1 MYDNHI
7 VASMIEKQILIDD
20 LNNICQQTNAQWLC
34 ALDAFTSNIKEDEN
48 KFCKVFQEAGLTK
61 KDLLATKQV
70 SLEYGGGLRF
80 NYNDIVSGGHI
91 INVKEQYVAPLVF
104 SGFDTHYDQLTIYHE
119 CAHLY
124 QRKYG
129 FFNKSTVPDTKYR
142 KYLKEVH
149 ANTFATMVLLLRS
162 KDVLSFKKQRQSCI
176 AQNIKTFNQNTENSK
191 YYISLPIVLNL
202 LKAIRRQGRANTLR
216 QFSKKGQLDFE
227 KIAFFTA
234 DFVRRYA
241 YTSNEFYQILN
252 DGTVASYE
260 ALKQKTKASKVLGE
274 NYLIEERKKMH
285 KRKADYEQIG
295 EIRRTKTDK
304 KIKKLP
310 EVDEKAKVLNVVCA
324 IDVLHTRLNQDFEI
338 YADLDNLISKKYYC
352 LSDISDS
359 AKKQE
364 ALKICDEMAQIHQQ
378 WRKNPYYKK
387 LFLKVS
393 HPDTRDEVW
402 NLKFKREK
410 EILQTFQASKQ
421 Y

>member
-1 MYDNHI
+1 
-7 VASMIEKQILIDD
+7 MIEKQTLIDD
-20 LNNICQQTNAQWLC
+20 LNNICQQTNSQWLC
-34 ALDAFTSNIKEDEN
+34 VSDVFTSNISEDET

-61 KDLLATKQV
+61 KDMLVGKDV

-80 NYNDIVSGGHI
+80 NYNGVTGGGHI
-91 INVKEQYVAPLVF
+91 INVKEKYIAPLVF
-104 SGFDTHYDQLTIYHE
+104 SGYDSHYDQLTIYHE

-129 FFNKSTVPDTKYR
+129 FFNKNTIQDMKYR

-149 ANTFATMVLLLRS
+149 ANTFATMVLLLRA
-162 KDVLSFKKQRQSCI
+162 KDILSFKKQRQYCI

-202 LKAIRRQGRANTLR
+202 LKEIRRQGRANTLR
-216 QFSKKGQLDFE
+216 QFSKKGKLDFE

-241 YTSNEFYQILN
+241 YNFQEFYQILN

-260 ALKQKTKASKVLGE
+260 ALKQKTKASQMLGE
-274 NYLIEERKKMH
+274 NYLIKEQKKLH
-285 KRKADYEQIG
+285 KCRSYYEQIC
-295 EIRRTKTDK
+295 EIRRAKTDK

-310 EVDEKAKVLNVVCA
+310 EVDEKAKVLNAVCA
-324 IDVLHTRLNQDFEI
+324 IDVLNTRLNQDFEI
-338 YADLDNLISKKYYC
+338 YADLDNMVSGKTYCFYKIQDDKKR
-352 LSDISDS
+352 
-359 AKKQE
+359 QE
-364 ALKICDEMAQIHQQ
+364 IMKICDEMAQIHQQ
-378 WRKNPYYKK
+378 WRKNLYYKK
-387 LFLKVS
+387 LFLKIN

-402 NLKFKREK
+402 NIKLKKERE
-410 EILQTFQASKQ
+410 IIQSFQVSKQ